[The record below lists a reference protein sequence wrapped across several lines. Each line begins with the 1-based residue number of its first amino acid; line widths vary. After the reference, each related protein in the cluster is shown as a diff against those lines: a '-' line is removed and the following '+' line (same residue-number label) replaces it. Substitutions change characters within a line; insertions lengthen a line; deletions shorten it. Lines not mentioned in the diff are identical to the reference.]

1 MDGQNGD
8 NGNKQ
13 RIGKPNLLMECTKC
27 KERCIYTRIYEM
39 IVFVLKIES
48 SNKGKQLKSCS
59 KRKIDSHSNK
69 MK

>member
-1 MDGQNGD
+1 MIQCMDGQNGD

-27 KERCIYTRIYEM
+27 KERIYEM